1 MKAIKENILVAIM
14 TVLSISTLY
23 AQTYEYQKPIQPSE
37 NYKGTIARTYYG
49 GMVCYDKKGTR
60 VYNTYEAL
68 SNEELYTRLL
78 NEAKAEYGNQI
89 ILRQFKSNRQE
100 HLEVDDEKCYTYD
113 FVVSAAVCVSTP
125 PTPVPTVQSSKPK
138 VQKDPLTQAITKAL
152 QDIKEGSRLALDVV
166 RIANGDKEDFKDQ
179 IVEILLD
186 EGYKVV
192 AKDYL
197 EKLYQ
202 EQQDQQSGIYN
213 DRTTVQ
219 ENNFS
224 AVGYYINVRK
234 TETAIK
240 VQVINVSTGEYEAN
254 VTINVD

>member
-1 MKAIKENILVAIM
+1 M
-14 TVLSISTLY
+14 Y
-23 AQTYEYQKPIQPSE
+23 AQIEEYLGYIRKEYDGGIEFHYGGQVTNKTKGIYYSDEDLFNKLKSAAAMKYGESNIKLKEFEVFISEEYIGTYALGGSD
-37 NYKGTIARTYYG
+37 YKRTYI
-49 GMVCYDKKGTR
+49 VDAD
-60 VYNTYEAL
+60 VYRIRTEPLPESLEA
-68 SNEELYTRLL
+68 S
-78 NEAKAEYGNQI
+78 
-89 ILRQFKSNRQE
+89 
-100 HLEVDDEKCYTYD
+100 C
-113 FVVSAAVCVSTP
+113 
-125 PTPVPTVQSSKPK
+125 
-138 VQKDPLTQAITKAL
+138 DPLSRALNKAL

-179 IVEILLD
+179 IVEILLN

-197 EKLYQ
+197 ERLYQ